1 MKLLAIDIGA
11 GTEDLLLVDTTSP
24 LENAI
29 QRVIPSASARFEKL
43 AIRANKDV
51 FCYGGIIG
59 GHPFVHGLEKIKKAG
74 FQAIFTETAAL
85 SLRYDLN
92 AVKSWG
98 FSVIGDLSP
107 QVAELTS
114 DPTVLSIE
122 LADVD
127 FPRLHQFL
135 AECQV
140 EPSEIAVV
148 LLCAQDHGLHAPGE
162 KAREVRFKAYSHS
175 LEKDG
180 KLTSMLYGKNEVPEV
195 FPRLASNLKLIQ
207 EHFPTAKGQFVM
219 DSSPAI
225 LLGACLEHH
234 SGDQSKTIINLGN
247 GHTVVAT
254 VDGTGEVQAL
264 CEHHTG
270 QLRKGRLD
278 EFLRAFFAEELTT
291 EQILREGGHGVIY
304 REGFNVGMPDELLV
318 VGPWRGL
325 MNSSCFPFRFISPL
339 GLSMM
344 MVGPLGMITAYE
356 ERTGNQFLNKCSES
370 SQRIA

>member
-11 GTEDLLLVDTTSP
+11 GTEDLLLVDTERS

-43 AIRANKDV
+43 VIRANKDV

-74 FQAIFTETAAL
+74 CQAVFTETAAL

-98 FSVIGDLSP
+98 FSVIEDQSP
-107 QVAELTS
+107 QVAELRS
-114 DPTVLSIE
+114 DPEVLSIE

-140 EPSEIAVV
+140 SPSEIAVV

-162 KAREVRFKAYSHS
+162 KAREVRFKAYRQY

-180 KLTSMLYGKNEVPEV
+180 KLTSMLYGENEVPEV
-195 FPRLASNLKLIQ
+195 FPRLASNLELIQ
-207 EHFPTAKGQFVM
+207 EHFPTTKGHFVM

-225 LLGACLEHH
+225 LLGACLEHRNA
-234 SGDQSKTIINLGN
+234 GQSKTIINLGN

-254 VDGTGEVQAL
+254 LDETAEVQAL

-278 EFLRAFFAEELTT
+278 EFLRAFFAEELTA
-291 EQILREGGHGVIY
+291 EQMLREGGHGVIY
-304 REGFNVGMPDELLV
+304 RKGFSAGMPDELLV
-318 VGPWRGL
+318 VGPRRGL
-325 MNSSCFPFRFISPL
+325 MTSSRFPFRFISPL

-344 MVGPLGMITAYE
+344 MAGPLGMITAYE
-356 ERTGNQFLNKCSES
+356 ERTGES
-370 SQRIA
+370 ILEQML

>member
-11 GTEDLLLVDTTSP
+11 GTEDLLLVDTDRP
-24 LENAI
+24 IENAI
-29 QRVIPSASARFEKL
+29 QRVMPSASARFEKL
-43 AIRANKDV
+43 VIRANKDV
-51 FCYGGIIG
+51 FCYGSIIG
-59 GHPFVHGLEKIKKAG
+59 GHPFIHGLEKIKKVG

-92 AVKSWG
+92 AVRSWG
-98 FSVIGDLSP
+98 FSVISDQSP
-107 QVAELTS
+107 QVDELRS
-114 DPTVLSIE
+114 NPEVLSME

-135 AECQV
+135 EECQV
-140 EPSEIAVV
+140 NLSEIAVV

-162 KAREVRFKAYSHS
+162 KAREVRFKAYSNS
-175 LEKDG
+175 LKKSG
-180 KLTSMLYGKNEVPEV
+180 KLTSMLYGENEVPKV

-207 EHFPTAKGQFVM
+207 EHFPTTKGRFVM

-225 LLGACLEHH
+225 LLGACLEHRNA
-234 SGDQSKTIINLGN
+234 GQSKTIINLGN

-254 VDGTGEVQAL
+254 VDETGEVQAL

-278 EFLRAFFAEELTT
+278 EFLRAFFAKELTA

-304 REGFNVGMPDELLV
+304 REGFNAGIPDELLV
-318 VGPWRGL
+318 VGPRRGL
-325 MNSSCFPFRFISPL
+325 MNSSRFPFRFISPL

-356 ERTGNQFLNKCSES
+356 ERMGVSVVDS
-370 SQRIA
+370 AH